1 MLSVPLP
8 VNETQ
13 RQQALDSLELLDTP
27 ADPYLDALTR
37 LAHDLFGV
45 RTALITLVDR
55 DRQWFKSRQGLDV
68 AETPRSLMITD
79 IAYGICA
86 GLVLLTGAARLLW
99 FGKGTAYYL
108 GNSLFHAKVGLFILT
123 ALLSILPTWVF
134 FNWRNA
140 VRAGQAPTPSP
151 RQIKL
156 VTWSIRLELLLLLVI
171 PLLAA
176 LMARGYG
183 VIAAG

>member
-1 MLSVPLP
+1 MTTAIVAYLHYLSIFALFALLSIEHVLFKAPL
-8 VNETQ
+8 
-13 RQQALDSLELLDTP
+13 
-27 ADPYLDALTR
+27 
-37 LAHDLFGV
+37 DL
-45 RTALITLVDR
+45 
-55 DRQWFKSRQGLDV
+55 SR
-68 AETPRSLMITD
+68 ARSLMITD